1 MGLIDRC
8 CIVLEPMLAPLAVD
22 LRALR
27 VLVGPDIKIVPG
39 RAVMARV
46 VAPQQP
52 GGRGSL
58 SIAGYLLEAEL
69 PESVRAGDDLRL
81 VVSDVSA
88 ERVLLAITDPREAA
102 QAQQPDALQT
112 AQAAQ
117 AQAQPVHQQPAD
129 PSAIAPPPVPLPGGG
144 SVQVT
149 DRDAGGAGG
158 RARDRH
164 DVLLRY
170 NAPSLGAVDLRFQ
183 LDTGALNL
191 GVSLPAGRPMQVAQA
206 DAERLRQALAA
217 AIPGRAV
224 SVTVTSRQEPLDLY
238 A

>member
-1 MGLIDRC
+1 
-8 CIVLEPMLAPLAVD
+8 MLAPLAVD

-81 VVSDVSA
+81 VVKDVSA
-88 ERVLLAITDPREAA
+88 ERVLLAVSDRHDADSGQ
-102 QAQQPDALQT
+102 QAQQ
-112 AQAAQ
+112 AQAEPIHPQGPDPALAQ
-117 AQAQPVHQQPAD
+117 
-129 PSAIAPPPVPLPGGG
+129 PPVPLPGGG
-144 SVQVT
+144 SLQVT
-149 DRDAGGAGG
+149 ERDAGGRGATRPGE
-158 RARDRH
+158 RQ

-170 NAPSLGAVDLRFQ
+170 NAPALGAVDLRFQ
-183 LDTGALNL
+183 MDAGALNL
-191 GVSLPAGRPMQVAQA
+191 GVSLAPGRPLELARA
-206 DAERLRQALAA
+206 DAESLRQALEAA
-217 AIPGRAV
+217 MPGRAV
-224 SVTVTSRQEPLDLY
+224 SVTVTSRHEPLDVY

>member
-1 MGLIDRC
+1 
-8 CIVLEPMLAPLAVD
+8 MLSPLAVD

-88 ERVLLAITDPREAA
+88 ERVLLAITDPHEAG
-102 QAQQPDALQT
+102 QGHQPGALHT
-112 AQAAQ
+112 AQ
-117 AQAQPVHQQPAD
+117 AQAQPVHQQPPD
-129 PSAIAPPPVPLPGGG
+129 PSAIAPPAVPLPGGG

-183 LDTGALNL
+183 LDSGALNL
-191 GVSLPAGRPMQVAQA
+191 GVSLPAGRPVQLAQA
-206 DAERLRQALAA
+206 DAERLRRALAA
-217 AIPGRAV
+217 AMPGRAV

>member
-1 MGLIDRC
+1 M
-8 CIVLEPMLAPLAVD
+8 VSPLAVD

-81 VVSDVSA
+81 VVKDVSA
-88 ERVLLAITDPREAA
+88 ERVLLTITDPHGSD
-102 QAQQPDALQT
+102 QAQQTQGQQPPP
-112 AQAAQ
+112 
-117 AQAQPVHQQPAD
+117 QPVHQQLPD
-129 PSAIAPPPVPLPGGG
+129 PSIAMPAVPLPGGG
-144 SVQVT
+144 SLQVT
-149 DRDAGGAGG
+149 ERDGGGAGPG
-158 RARDRH
+158 RGGDRRD
-164 DVLLRY
+164 VVLRY
-170 NAPSLGAVDLRFQ
+170 NAPALGAVDLRFQ
-183 LDTGALNL
+183 MGTGALHL
-191 GVSLPAGRPMQVAQA
+191 GVSLAPGQPLQLGRAGA
-206 DAERLRQALAA
+206 DSLRQALAA
-217 AIPGRAV
+217 AMPGHTV
-224 SVTVTSRQEPLDLY
+224 SVTVTSRREPLDLY

>member
-1 MGLIDRC
+1 LGL
-8 CIVLEPMLAPLAVD
+8 
-22 LRALR
+22 
-27 VLVGPDIKIVPG
+27 DIKIVPG

-52 GGRGSL
+52 GWRGSL

-69 PESVRAGDDLRL
+69 PDSVHAGDDLRL

-88 ERVLLAITDPREAA
+88 ERVLLAVTDPHEAG
-102 QAQQPDALQT
+102 QAQQSGALQT
-112 AQAAQ
+112 AQAR
-117 AQAQPVHQQPAD
+117 AQPVHQQLPD
-129 PSAIAPPPVPLPGGG
+129 PSAVAPPPVPLPGGG

-158 RARDRH
+158 RTRDRH

-170 NAPSLGAVDLRFQ
+170 DAPALGAVDLRFQ

-191 GVSLPAGRPMQVAQA
+191 GVSLPAGRQVQLAQA

-217 AIPGRAV
+217 AMPGRAV